1 MMKKTFLVVIM
12 ILLSL
17 SQAQANKRAPFLITG
32 MIPHL
37 TMDVKNNWDNKELNL
52 DEKQKVKLLEIRK
65 STMASVIGIKTK
77 LAPLEQEVSSKILA
91 GAKPEELKSL
101 VNQISQYKAEATMTH
116 LNCVYRTQQVLS
128 KKQLKTLKML

>member
-1 MMKKTFLVVIM
+1 MKKTFLVAIM

-17 SQAQANKRAPFLITG
+17 SQAQANKRAPFLIMD

-37 TMDVKNNWDNKELNL
+37 TMDIKNNWDNKELGL

-65 STMASVIGIKTK
+65 STISNVKSVKMK
-77 LAPLEQEVSSKILA
+77 LAPLEKEVSSKIIA
-91 GAKPEELKSL
+91 GAKPEELKNL

-116 LNCVYRTQQVLS
+116 LNCVYKTQQVLS